1 VGLVGLWPRSKPKPV
16 PLPLVTPKAATPS
29 APARQPPRP
38 GKPWTNS
45 LGLTYVPLDG
55 VHFSKTET
63 RVRDFDA
70 FVSAT
75 GYDAV
80 GGMYSLQ
87 RDGFKQHGH
96 DWRNPGFPQTPEH
109 PVVGISWED
118 ANQFCAWLTQ
128 KERAEGALNGAQ
140 YYRLPSDREW
150 SMAAGLGNETGATP
164 EERSGRIKGVYPWGK
179 TFPPPSE
186 AGNYA
191 GSEARTGTPDRW
203 SSVPSY
209 HDPFPRTCAVASIT
223 ANRHGLTELGGNVW
237 EWCMDPYNKTTK
249 WRVLRGGSW
258 ATSNAEEMLSS
269 YRRGFDPSFRHDD
282 VGFRCVIATEG
293 R

>member
-1 VGLVGLWPRSKPKPV
+1 M
-16 PLPLVTPKAATPS
+16 A
-29 APARQPPRP
+29 
-38 GKPWTNS
+38 
-45 LGLTYVPLDG
+45 YVPLGDI
-55 VHFSKTET
+55 HFAKAET
-63 RVRDFDA
+63 RVRDFEA
-70 FVSAT
+70 FVNAT

-96 DWRNPGFPQTPEH
+96 SWKEPGFPQTPEH

-128 KERAEGALNGAQ
+128 KERAEGALTGAQ

-150 SMAAGLGNETGATP
+150 SIAAGLAGESSATP
-164 EERSGRIKGVYPWGK
+164 EARSEKIKSVYPWGR
-179 TFPPPSE
+179 TFPPPND
-186 AGNYA
+186 AANYA
-191 GSEARTGTPDRW
+191 GSEARPNTPDRW
-203 SSVPSY
+203 PTIAQF
-209 HDPFPRTCAVASIT
+209 HDAYPRTAPAGSFAPNEKGI
-223 ANRHGLTELGGNVW
+223 GELGGNVW
-237 EWCMDPYNKTTK
+237 EWCLDAYNTTTK

-258 ATSNAEEMLSS
+258 ATSGADELLSS
-269 YRRGFDPSFRHDD
+269 FRRGFDPNFRHDD